1 MEGEARFV
9 GIDVSKAQ
17 LDVAVRP
24 TGKRWTL
31 PYDQTGI
38 EGLIPQPK
46 ETKER
51 GVNEYYILDGH
62 EPVPA
67 SKEEWEAGM
76 KDQKAATAK
85 GHPGPWTV
93 ADTDWGGRRV
103 RTVFTGHRFPSES
116 VNPLFFLTQVVC
128 EELIEVGNVRRCN
141 TWDEA
146 VENHHAKVSALQTGG
161 HNNA

>member
-1 MEGEARFV
+1 M
-9 GIDVSKAQ
+9 
-17 LDVAVRP
+17 
-24 TGKRWTL
+24 
-31 PYDQTGI
+31 
-38 EGLIPQPK
+38 
-46 ETKER
+46 
-51 GVNEYYILDGH
+51 NEYYILDGH

-76 KDQKAATAK
+76 KDQKAATAE
-85 GHPGPWTV
+85 GHQGLWTV
-93 ADTDWGGRRV
+93 ADTDLGGRRV

-128 EELIEVGNVRRCN
+128 EELIELDNAPRCN